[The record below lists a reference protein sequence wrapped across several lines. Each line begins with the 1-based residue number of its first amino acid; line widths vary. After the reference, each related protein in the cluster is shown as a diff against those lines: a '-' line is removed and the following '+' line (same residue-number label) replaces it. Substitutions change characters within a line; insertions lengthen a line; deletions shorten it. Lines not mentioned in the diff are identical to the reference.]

1 QSPAEAKEKLVE
13 RFGLSDI
20 QSQAIIDMR
29 LRSLTGLER
38 EKVKEE
44 YNELQKLIAYL
55 KQVLE
60 DKALQ
65 MKIIKDELVEVK
77 QKYGDARKTEIIPDA
92 EEFNPED
99 FYADEEVV
107 ITISH
112 MGYIKRTPLYEY
124 KLQSRGG
131 VGAKGSDTRDEDFIE
146 HLYVATMHNTMLFFT
161 ENGKCFWLKVYEIP
175 EGTKSSKGRAIQNLI
190 NIENDDVVRAYINVK
205 GLDDTDYL
213 KNNYIVLCTKRGII
227 KKTPLEAYSRPRQN
241 GVIAVTVKEGDQ
253 LIEACLTDGKSH
265 ILIAARNGKAIRF
278 PEHLVR
284 PIGRTGSGVRAISIS
299 PDDEVV
305 GMVCVE
311 ENASKDILVVS
322 ENGYGKRSRLED
334 YRITNRG
341 GKGVKTINITPKTG
355 KLISIKA
362 VDENN
367 DLMIIN
373 RSGLTIRLKISELR
387 VMGRNA
393 QGVRLINLKKNDSIA
408 AIANVESSENEPD
421 EQNLVQEGESEQ

>member
-1 QSPAEAKEKLVE
+1 
-13 RFGLSDI
+13 
-20 QSQAIIDMR
+20 
-29 LRSLTGLER
+29 
-38 EKVKEE
+38 
-44 YNELQKLIAYL
+44 
-55 KQVLE
+55 
-60 DKALQ
+60 
-65 MKIIKDELVEVK
+65 
-77 QKYGDARKTEIIPDA
+77 
-92 EEFNPED
+92 
-99 FYADEEVV
+99 
-107 ITISH
+107 
-112 MGYIKRTPLYEY
+112 
-124 KLQSRGG
+124 
-131 VGAKGSDTRDEDFIE
+131 
-146 HLYVATMHNTMLFFT
+146 MHNTMLFFT